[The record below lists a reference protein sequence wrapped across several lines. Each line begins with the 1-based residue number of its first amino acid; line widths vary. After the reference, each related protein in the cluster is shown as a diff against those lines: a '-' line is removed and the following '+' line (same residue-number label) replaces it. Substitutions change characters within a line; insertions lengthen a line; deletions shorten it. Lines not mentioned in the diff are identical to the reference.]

1 MASAATKPVPDL
13 RHIDTWVFD
22 LDNTLYP
29 AACNLFHQ
37 VDQRIGAFVSKLL
50 ALPPDQARTVQK
62 GYLAKYGTT
71 LRGLMVEHQ
80 VQPAEYLGFVHDI
93 DVTRVPPNPALDAV
107 LGRLPG
113 RKIVFTNGTVAHA
126 QRVMDRLGVASR
138 FEAIFD
144 IHAADYVPKPEP
156 AVYDQLLGRY
166 AIDPRRA
173 ILFEDI
179 ARNLKPAHD
188 LGMATVWVK
197 ADSPWAQPGDD
208 RSHIHHEIDDL
219 TQFLVDADG
228 RANAREP
235 VRSGI

>member
-50 ALPPDQARTVQK
+50 ALPPDQARAVQK

-93 DVTRVPPNPALDAV
+93 DVTRVPPNPVLDAV

-113 RKIVFTNGTVAHA
+113 RKIV
-126 QRVMDRLGVASR
+126 
-138 FEAIFD
+138 
-144 IHAADYVPKPEP
+144 
-156 AVYDQLLGRY
+156 
-166 AIDPRRA
+166 
-173 ILFEDI
+173 
-179 ARNLKPAHD
+179 
-188 LGMATVWVK
+188 
-197 ADSPWAQPGDD
+197 
-208 RSHIHHEIDDL
+208 
-219 TQFLVDADG
+219 
-228 RANAREP
+228 
-235 VRSGI
+235 